1 MIRRLSASL
10 IRADPPIARFPDPP
24 VARFPRCKDEK
35 LDPAPGRH
43 IVVNGMKVG
52 RYRIAAKLGE
62 GAVGSVYRALDTR
75 MGRIVALKF
84 LHPRHDGSAA
94 LRARF
99 RREGLIGASLSHPNI
114 CTVHDCD
121 VHEGR
126 PFIVM
131 EFLRGKP
138 LSDRLQAG
146 PLPTARLI
154 RVAAHLAAALAK
166 AHRSGVVHRDIKPA
180 NVFITD
186 EGCTKLLDFGVAKP
200 AEMIRPVRPEEL
212 TDPGSNT
219 ANGRL
224 VGTMSYMSPEQAR
237 GERLDGRSDLFSL
250 GVLLYEAAT
259 GVHPFDAPTTALV
272 FDRIF
277 NATPASPLIHNPS
290 LPAELVRVIY
300 WSLAKKREHRPAR
313 AEEILDALFYL
324 TTDATPDAD
333 APSCSKQPLA
343 ASGGG

>member
-1 MIRRLSASL
+1 MGRRS
-10 IRADPPIARFPDPP
+10 
-24 VARFPRCKDEK
+24 VT
-35 LDPAPGRH
+35 
-43 IVVNGMKVG
+43 NGTKVG

-62 GAVGSVYRALDTR
+62 GAVGSVYRALDTH

-84 LHPRHDGSAA
+84 LHERHSRSAA

-114 CTVHDCD
+114 CTVYDCD
-121 VHEGR
+121 VHDGR
-126 PFIVM
+126 PFLVM
-131 EFLRGKP
+131 EFLQGRP
-138 LSDRLQAG
+138 LSDQLQIG
-146 PLPTARLI
+146 PLPPARLI
-154 RVAAHLAAALAK
+154 RVAGHLAAALAK
-166 AHRSGVVHRDIKPA
+166 AHRNGVVHRDIKPA

-200 AEMIRPVRPEEL
+200 ADMIRPVRPEEL
-212 TDPGSNT
+212 TDPGSDT

-277 NATPASPLIHNPS
+277 NATPASPLILDPS
-290 LPAELVRVIY
+290 LPTELVRVIY
-300 WSLAKKREHRPAR
+300 RALAKKREHRPAR
-313 AEEILDALFYL
+313 AEEILDSLFCL
-324 TTDATPDAD
+324 SADANLGAD
-333 APSCSKQPLA
+333 APSWATRSLA